1 MIEQQT
7 YSFLDCQCSIS
18 GPGGS
23 FSLGS
28 GAGAAEE
35 GITTDMVDRK
45 NTMTIG
51 ADGSG
56 MHSLHASNAGT
67 FIVRLLK
74 TSPTNRLLNQ
84 LYNTQRQS
92 STTWG
97 QNTVQIYDT
106 ARGDQVT
113 LRGAAFAKQPALVFA
128 KVGNVNEWEFE
139 AIQRD
144 DLLGSGSPSL
154 S

>member
-1 MIEQQT
+1 MELQT
-7 YSFLDCQCSIS
+7 YSFLDVQASIN

-28 GAGAAEE
+28 GAGASEE
-35 GITTDMVDRK
+35 GITTDMVDNK

-67 FIVRLLK
+67 LTIRLLK

-92 STTWG
+92 STLWG
-97 QNTVQIYDT
+97 QNTIQILDV
-106 ARGDQVT
+106 ARGDQIT
-113 LRGAAFAKQPALVFA
+113 FRGAAFRKQPNLVFA
-128 KVGNVNEWEFE
+128 KDGNANEWEFE

-144 DLLGSGSPSL
+144 DLLGSGAPAL
-154 S
+154 

>member
-1 MIEQQT
+1 MIQQFT
-7 YSFLDCQCSIS
+7 YSFLDVQASIS

-23 FSLGS
+23 FGLGS

-35 GITTDMVDRK
+35 GITTDMVDNK

-67 FIVRLLK
+67 FTVRLLK

-84 LYNTQRQS
+84 LYNSQRQS
-92 STTWG
+92 STLWG
-97 QNTVQIYDT
+97 QNTVEIFDS
-106 ARGDQVT
+106 ARG
-113 LRGAAFAKQPALVFA
+113 AFRKQPNLVFA
-128 KVGNVNEWEFE
+128 KDGNMNEWEFE

-144 DLLGSGSPSL
+144 DLLGSGAPAL
-154 S
+154 